1 MLTWIAN
8 RWITILAST
17 ASFAALA
24 FVMWDSSPERKYRKL
39 AIPPKVVISY
49 LMNERGS
56 GFVLTNASAGP
67 AVLYW
72 TTVKVDGRVMPTW
85 IDVSAA
91 LGFQTT
97 PEFSSI
103 VPADM
108 LKPESE
114 QQIFWVDGDALDKAW
129 QGKDSRVEIETCYCS
144 IFEECWVTSRLKPDP
159 QPINSCLEKPD
170 GYLRSSPQEPVS

>member
-8 RWITILAST
+8 RWITILASV

-56 GFVLTNASAGP
+56 GFVLTNASSGP
-67 AVLYW
+67 AVIYW
-72 TTVKVDGRVMPTW
+72 TTVTVDGTVMSTW
-85 IDVSAA
+85 ADVSAA
-91 LGFQTT
+91 LSSKTML
-97 PEFSSI
+97 EFSSI
-103 VPADM
+103 IPADM
-108 LKPESE
+108 LKPES
-114 QQIFWVDGDALDKAW
+114 QQPIFWVDGDALDNAW
-129 QGKDSRVEIETCYCS
+129 QGKASRIEIETCYCS

-159 QPINSCLEKPD
+159 RPINSCLEKPD
-170 GYLRSSPQEPVS
+170 GYLRSS